1 MSQTIHTTKTLR
13 EDVFNALTLEK
24 RIGEKNGL
32 IISTEDTLALLKD
45 ATYIVQ
51 KQNQNRKSPEEKLAR
66 LAEITELT
74 NDMEKIVN
82 KYIIQEDP
90 VKTE

>member
-45 ATYIVQ
+45 ATYILLVM
-51 KQNQNRKSPEEKLAR
+51 L
-66 LAEITELT
+66 
-74 NDMEKIVN
+74 MV
-82 KYIIQEDP
+82 YY
-90 VKTE
+90 